1 MEFRIQFSGE
11 PPNPTAIENA
21 IQAIDP
27 SALVDIDPADLT
39 LRVAT
44 SIDGPGLAQ
53 LISQAGYPVTP
64 RQVIQLPSIC
74 CGGCSG

>member
-11 PPNPTAIENA
+11 PPDPTAIENVV
-21 IQAIDP
+21 QAVDP
-27 SALVDIDPADLT
+27 SALVDIDPAALA

-44 SIDGPGLAQ
+44 SIDGPGLAE

-64 RQVIQLPSIC
+64 QQVIQLASVC